1 MTLNENLNYI
11 KHNLK
16 NSHEAF
22 KLFEITKEKFENKPE
37 IAAQIIQKFA
47 TGSDITKK
55 NFEEKLF
62 GRVEYKEMLK

>member
-1 MTLNENLNYI
+1 LNYI

-16 NSHEAF
+16 SSHEAF

-62 GRVEYKEMLK
+62 SRVEYKEMLK